1 MLELIPSAAVQRM
14 KNIIDLMYK
23 TSVDIFE
30 SKKAALALGDEA
42 VMKQVGEGKDII
54 SVLCALAI
62 LSAHASRLMTIPW

>member
-1 MLELIPSAAVQRM
+1 
-14 KNIIDLMYK
+14 MYK